1 MNKPTAMIL
10 LLGALLLTS
19 LFLLMRPAPEPVTPA
34 INLPARIVD
43 FTVENGQLAGGPALV
58 AVIKD
63 TPVTLR
69 FATNQKDE
77 AHLHGYDL
85 SVELKPGQQSD
96 ITFVANLSGRF
107 EIELHKSHSTLAV
120 LEVRPR

>member
-1 MNKPTAMIL
+1 MSKPAVMIL
-10 LLGALLLTS
+10 LLGVVLLIG
-19 LFLLMRPAPEPVTPA
+19 LFLLMRPAQESVTPS
-34 INLPARIVD
+34 LDLRARIVD
-43 FTVENGQLAGGPALV
+43 FTVKDGQLVKGPVTV

-69 FATNQKDE
+69 FDTNQSDE

-85 SVELKPGQQSD
+85 SAELKPGQRSE
-96 ITFVANLSGRF
+96 ITFVATISGRF
-107 EIELHKSHSTLAV
+107 EIELHKSHTKLAA